1 MALDLVVEA
10 AGERVDVA
18 QDVEGDER
26 GDEALEVDGRL
37 ALLPPALVG
46 RLGLIAGTSGRG
58 YYLAAF
64 VAGGF
69 RVVPAGTAPSEP
81 GGRRGLSREGRGWGA
96 EGVGAARAGA
106 GARRDSGRGYGMTM
120 TSSAGLADSSCCIL
134 HPPNSQRTTP
144 AAPAVIADTVSRA
157 GGGPRSRKSRNVS

>member
-58 YYLAAF
+58 LAAF
-64 VAGGF
+64 AAGGF
-69 RVVPAGTAPSEP
+69 RVVPEATAPSEP

-96 EGVGAARAGA
+96 EGVGAAGAGA
-106 GARRDSGRGYGMTM
+106 GRGE
-120 TSSAGLADSSCCIL
+120 
-134 HPPNSQRTTP
+134 
-144 AAPAVIADTVSRA
+144 TV
-157 GGGPRSRKSRNVS
+157 GGVTE

>member
-46 RLGLIAGTSGRG
+46 RLGLIAGTSGCG
-58 YYLAAF
+58 LAAF
-64 VAGGF
+64 AAGGF
-69 RVVPAGTAPSEP
+69 RVVPAATAPSEP
-81 GGRRGLSREGRGWGA
+81 GGRRGLSREG
-96 EGVGAARAGA
+96 GVGAQRESAQQAQA
-106 GARRDSGRGYGMTM
+106 PVLGRGE
-120 TSSAGLADSSCCIL
+120 
-134 HPPNSQRTTP
+134 
-144 AAPAVIADTVSRA
+144 TV
-157 GGGPRSRKSRNVS
+157 GGVTE

>member
-46 RLGLIAGTSGRG
+46 RLGLIAGTSGRDS
-58 YYLAAF
+58 YLAAF
-64 VAGGF
+64 AAGGF
-69 RVVPAGTAPSEP
+69 RVVPAATAPSEP
-81 GGRRGLSREGRGWGA
+81 GGRRGLSREG
-96 EGVGAARAGA
+96 GVGAQRESAQQAHA
-106 GARRDSGRGYGMTM
+106 QALGRGE
-120 TSSAGLADSSCCIL
+120 
-134 HPPNSQRTTP
+134 
-144 AAPAVIADTVSRA
+144 TV
-157 GGGPRSRKSRNVS
+157 GGVTE

>member
-69 RVVPAGTAPSEP
+69 RVVPAATAPSEP
-81 GGRRGLSREGRGWGA
+81 GGRRGSAGRG
-96 EGVGAARAGA
+96 GVGAQRESAQHAQA
-106 GARRDSGRGYGMTM
+106 LGRGE
-120 TSSAGLADSSCCIL
+120 
-134 HPPNSQRTTP
+134 
-144 AAPAVIADTVSRA
+144 TV
-157 GGGPRSRKSRNVS
+157 GGVTE

>member
-58 YYLAAF
+58 GGGAIA
-64 VAGGF
+64 AGGF
-69 RVVPAGTAPSEP
+69 RVVPAATAPSEP

-96 EGVGAARAGA
+96 EGVGAAGAGA
-106 GARRDSGRGYGMTM
+106 GRGE
-120 TSSAGLADSSCCIL
+120 
-134 HPPNSQRTTP
+134 
-144 AAPAVIADTVSRA
+144 TV
-157 GGGPRSRKSRNVS
+157 GGVTE

>member
-58 YYLAAF
+58 GGGAF
-64 VAGGF
+64 AAGGF
-69 RVVPAGTAPSEP
+69 RVVPAATAPSEP
-81 GGRRGLSREGRGWGA
+81 GGRRGSAGRG
-96 EGVGAARAGA
+96 GVGAQRESAQHAQA
-106 GARRDSGRGYGMTM
+106 LGRGE
-120 TSSAGLADSSCCIL
+120 
-134 HPPNSQRTTP
+134 
-144 AAPAVIADTVSRA
+144 TV
-157 GGGPRSRKSRNVS
+157 GGVTE